1 MHGYYWLLWS
11 LFSLLKQWTTD
22 DTSEICKQ
30 VVQVCDYE
38 NEPGVNNWLYT
49 QYIDYRDSKEVFVK
63 TTFNFS
69 RCTTSSQCTQS
80 SINVYYH
87 STNGSCPEEGT
98 NSSNYKH
105 IAGFSS
111 RYSVHGSSR
120 LERPDS
126 DEGFYLGF
134 RDTGTCGTI
143 SRVRVYY
150 KVCASKVD
158 GLTSYPSLPLPAQN
172 SQEPNIAYAY
182 CAYNSFNSV
191 ASGYKAYANG
201 RCEYGARC
209 ECRLGYEEVTT
220 ATAARCRG

>member
-1 MHGYYWLLWS
+1 M
-11 LFSLLKQWTTD
+11 QWTTNS
-22 DTSEICKQ
+22 TAEICKQ
-30 VVQVCDYE
+30 SVDVCDYE

-49 QYIDYRDSKEVFVK
+49 QYIEYLDSKEVFIEV
-63 TTFNFS
+63 TYDLS
-69 RCTTSSQCTQS
+69 VCHSSYLCSELYITL
-80 SINVYYH
+80 YYH
-87 STNGSCPEEGT
+87 RTNGSCPEEQTDST
-98 NSSNYKH
+98 NYQYIGRINWDSTYTAR
-105 IAGFSS
+105 I
-111 RYSVHGSSR
+111 
-120 LERPDS
+120 ERPTS

-134 RDTGTCGTI
+134 QDTGTCGTI

-209 ECRLGYEEVTT
+209 ECRLGYEAVTT
-220 ATAARCRG
+220 AAAARCRG